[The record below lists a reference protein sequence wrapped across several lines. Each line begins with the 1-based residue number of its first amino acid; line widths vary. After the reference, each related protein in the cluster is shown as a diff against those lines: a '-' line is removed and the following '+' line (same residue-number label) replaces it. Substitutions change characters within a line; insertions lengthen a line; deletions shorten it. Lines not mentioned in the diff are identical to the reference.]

1 MVWQRGVV
9 LKTSEEI
16 EIMREA
22 GRINALALK
31 TVRDLIHPGITTAV
45 LDAAAEEVIRGHGA
59 EPTFLGFPGPYP
71 FPATLTV
78 SVNEELVHGI
88 PGPRSLRPGDIVSID
103 CGTTYQGFVGDSAFS
118 MGVGEISTEA
128 ENLIRVTNDALYA
141 GIEQIKPGNRVGD
154 ISSAIQQHVEKHNYF
169 VPRTYTGH
177 GVGRQMHEAP
187 QVPNF
192 GHAGRGLVLRP
203 GITIA
208 IEPMVLIGTY
218 HTQVLSDQWTVTSA
232 DNSLTAHFEHTIAV
246 VEDGYLILTALD

>member
-1 MVWQRGVV
+1 MVLQRGVV

-31 TVRDLIHPGITTAV
+31 TVRDLIRPGITTAV
-45 LDAAAEEVIRGHGA
+45 LDAAAEEVIRDHGA

-78 SVNEELVHGI
+78 SINEELVHGI
-88 PGPRSLRPGDIVSID
+88 PGPRALQSGDIVSID

-118 MGVGEISTEA
+118 MGVGDISAEA
-128 ENLIRVTNDALYA
+128 ENLLRVTNDALYA

-154 ISSAIQQHVEKHNYF
+154 ISSAIQQHVEKHSYF
-169 VPRTYTGH
+169 VPRSYTGH

-192 GHAGRGLVLRP
+192 GRAGRGLVLRP

>member
-1 MVWQRGVV
+1 MVLQRGVV

-31 TVRDLIHPGITTAV
+31 TARDLIRPGITTAE
-45 LDAAAEEVIRGHGA
+45 LDAAAEEVIRDHGA
-59 EPTFLGFPGPYP
+59 VPTFLGFPGPYP
-71 FPATLTV
+71 FPATLTI
-78 SVNEELVHGI
+78 SINEELVHGI
-88 PGPRSLRPGDIVSID
+88 PGARSLRSGDIVSID

-118 MGVGEISTEA
+118 VGVGEISA
-128 ENLIRVTNDALYA
+128 QAQNLIKVTEDALFA
-141 GIEQIKPGNRVGD
+141 GIEQVKPGNRVGD
-154 ISSAIQQHVEKHNYF
+154 ISSAIQQHVEKHHYH
-169 VPRTYTGH
+169 VPRSYTGH

-192 GHAGRGLVLRP
+192 GRAGRGLVLRP

-232 DNSLTAHFEHTIAV
+232 DNSLTAHAEHTVAV